1 VAAPTIAAMETM
13 AQEAVLEGALGRASR
28 LTPMQE
34 RTLHSLI
41 GSGRLPDYDRGLQQ
55 QLLSRLEEGLEVAGV
70 RQGQEPL
77 WLGKHRLG
85 DAQRCEGLFDAG
97 LLGEGDRFE
106 HSERTAAGSLFHAA
120 IEVDVATE
128 RRFDP
133 RSVSE
138 RAASNR
144 SQADA
149 SFARFWSSLDE
160 FGRAALIAEAGRHLS
175 LFRDS
180 FPPLVRRWAPQ
191 TELPM
196 RVRLIGGAV
205 VLSGTPDLQLGRI
218 RRLAIDFKS
227 GRAWPEHPEDM
238 RFYALLLLLR
248 TGVAPYRVATFFLDW
263 RVAVRGR
270 NRANGQARSRPGHPG
285 SPGCRRA
292 SPPPGADLVAGRALR
307 VVHTGDVVPREP
319 RSRRAA
325 CRSWVDP

>member
-1 VAAPTIAAMETM
+1 VSVAVRTIAVMETM
-13 AQEAVLEGALGRASR
+13 AKEPVLERASDR
-28 LTPMQE
+28 AAPLTPMQE
-34 RTLHSLI
+34 RTLHDLI
-41 GSGRLPDYDRGLQQ
+41 GSGRLPDYDPGLRQR
-55 QLLSRLEEGLEVAGV
+55 LLSPLEEGLRVAGV
-70 RQGQEPL
+70 RHGDEPL

-85 DAQRCEGLFDAG
+85 NAQRCEGLFDAG
-97 LLGEGDRFE
+97 LRDEGGPFE

-144 SQADA
+144 CQADD
-149 SFARFWSSLDE
+149 SFGRFWSSLDD
-160 FGRAALIAEAGRHLS
+160 FGQAALIAEAGRHLS

-191 TELPM
+191 TELPI
-196 RVRLIGGAV
+196 RARLMGGAV
-205 VLSGTPDLQLGRI
+205 VLSGTPDLQLGRV

-248 TGVAPYRVATFFLDW
+248 SGVAPYRVATFFLDSGEW
-263 RVAVRGR
+263 QSEDVTEGTLRHAADRVIRAVRVAVELRRGR
-270 NRANGQARSRPGHPG
+270 EPDLSAGAYCAWCPRATSCPASQARGVPPAGPG
-285 SPGCRRA
+285 
-292 SPPPGADLVAGRALR
+292 
-307 VVHTGDVVPREP
+307 
-319 RSRRAA
+319 
-325 CRSWVDP
+325 